1 MSHLGLPF
9 RPRLGLTH
17 QAGFGAL
24 DRRRHV
30 KHSESLFVGVY
41 DLEARVHG
49 FNSPWCWEA
58 RHRHKIKSNKVIDE
72 ALRYPATVIPF
83 SIFFFDGPLVFV
95 GAKDRALNRH
105 R

>member
-1 MSHLGLPF
+1 LLALAASNVAHYAF
-9 RPRLGLTH
+9 SFKCQRLGDSSI
-17 QAGFGAL
+17 AWIK
-24 DRRRHV
+24 R
-30 KHSESLFVGVY
+30 EPLFVGVY